1 MTTLDE
7 TALRIL
13 AALAADPNAT
23 TVALSQRLGLSRNT
37 VQSRLAAL
45 DRDGDILPFERRI
58 SLHSLGHPLTAFVQ
72 VHVRQQHLEEITR
85 ELSTLP
91 EVVEAHGLTG
101 SADVLARVAAR
112 DAEDLFRIHSRI
124 LDVEGVERA
133 DTSLAM
139 AELVPWRTVPLVE
152 SLLEAEGARRGR
164 TRRRGQTDAV

>member
-1 MTTLDE
+1 MSTLDT

-13 AALAADPNAT
+13 AALAADPDAT
-23 TVALSQRLGLSRNT
+23 TVALATRLNLSRNT
-37 VQSRLAAL
+37 VQARLAAL
-45 DRDGDILPFERRI
+45 DRDGAVLSFERRI

-72 VHVRQQHLEEITR
+72 VHVRQQHLGQIIQEIATI
-85 ELSTLP
+85 P

-112 DAEDLFRIHSRI
+112 DAEDLFRIHTRI
-124 LDVEGVERA
+124 LDIEGVERA

-152 SLLEAEGARRGR
+152 SLLEDGSAGGR
-164 TRRRGQTDAV
+164 